1 MGSLILSDVVSSLY
15 VGCKTERVSGLEQG
29 ELFPDVEGLVL
40 SWSFQLR
47 DFSCCT
53 SPLDLTQGRI
63 KRGGASLWAANSVFY
78 DRPGRFPGRRTTV
91 PSETQFTACRSEPVL
106 WLLPHRAR
114 LLQMIF
120 FFSVRIPSSLLPWE
134 FLRAPKWAE
143 CSVSE
148 QRRRRDGREGCWGR
162 GAGGGGMRSGLWE
175 GSLGQKQ
182 TKQPIA
188 AAFLPYPWGYCLP
201 LCPHSL

>member
-15 VGCKTERVSGLEQG
+15 VGCKTQRVSGLEQG

-78 DRPGRFPGRRTTV
+78 DRPGRFPGRRATV

-120 FFSVRIPSSLLPWE
+120 FSLSEFHHRCCLGNFYVLPSEPNAQCLN
-134 FLRAPKWAE
+134 K
-143 CSVSE
+143 
-148 QRRRRDGREGCWGR
+148 DGEGTAGK
-162 GAGGGGMRSGLWE
+162 GAGVGVRGGGMRSGLWE